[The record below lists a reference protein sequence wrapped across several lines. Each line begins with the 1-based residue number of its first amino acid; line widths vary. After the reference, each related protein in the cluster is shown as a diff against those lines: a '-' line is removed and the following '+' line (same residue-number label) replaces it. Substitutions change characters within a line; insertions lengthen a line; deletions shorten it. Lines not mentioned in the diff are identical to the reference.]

1 MSLTA
6 PDEIDFSDP
15 QAVRALFDAHLRELT
30 LRDRL
35 LAEKEAK
42 LAQKDVEL
50 AAKDALIAAR
60 DEKLSSRDQQ
70 IEHLK
75 LLLEK
80 MRRDAYGAKSEKLD
94 RNVDQLEFKLEELES
109 DQAADEVVEQLASDK
124 PVKNKPARKPLPDHL
139 QREVITHTPPEQCCP
154 DCGGKL
160 RKLGE
165 DVSEYLER
173 IPETFKVIR
182 HVRVKMSCSGCD
194 KIVQPSAPPRPIERC
209 LAGPALL
216 AHVLAAK
223 YANHIP
229 LNRQSEIYA
238 REGVE
243 LDRSTLAGW
252 VGACSQ
258 LLSPLVEAVRRHVMA
273 GSKLHA
279 DDTPVP
285 VLSPGRGRTK
295 TGRLWTYVRDDRPAG
310 VHTPPAV
317 WFAYSPDR
325 KGEHPRHHLKDFR
338 GVLQADAYAGFG
350 HLYGT
355 GNVFEAACM
364 AHARRKFH
372 DIHEVHPS
380 PITTE
385 ALDRIGALYGIER
398 EIRGQT
404 VEQRKEIRQARAKP
418 LLDQLHRWLEQKLTT
433 LSTKSDTAA
442 AIRYALS
449 RWRALTRYVDDG
461 LIEIDNSSA
470 ERALRAVALGRR
482 NYLFAGADS
491 GGHRA
496 AAIYS
501 LVGSAKLNGIDP
513 KLYLRE
519 VITRIAQHPI
529 NRIGELLPWNLKT
542 NTVSA

>member
-1 MSLTA
+1 M
-6 PDEIDFSDP
+6 
-15 QAVRALFDAHLRELT
+15 
-30 LRDRL
+30 
-35 LAEKEAK
+35 LAEK
-42 LAQKDVEL
+42 D
-50 AAKDALIAAR
+50 AALVRKDAEIAAR
-60 DEKLSSRDQQ
+60 DEKIFSREQQ

-75 LLLEK
+75 LMLDK
-80 MRRDAYGAKSEKLD
+80 MRHDAYGAKSEKFE
-94 RNVDQLEFKLEELES
+94 RNTDQLELKLEELES
-109 DQAADEVVEQLASDK
+109 DQAAEEVTELLTSDR
-124 PVKNKPARKPLPDHL
+124 PIRNKPARRPLPDHL
-139 QREVITHTPPEQCCP
+139 QREVITHTPSEQCCP
-154 DCGGKL
+154 DCGGRL

-173 IPETFKVIR
+173 IPETFKVVR

-194 KIVQPSAPPRPIERC
+194 KIVQPPAPPRPIERC

-252 VGACSQ
+252 VGASSQ
-258 LLSPLVEAVRRHVMA
+258 LLAPLVEAVRRHVMA
-273 GSKLHA
+273 GRKVHA

-295 TGRLWTYVRDDRPAG
+295 IGRLWTYVRDDRPAG
-310 VHTPPAV
+310 VDTAPAV

-325 KGEHPRHHLKDFR
+325 KGEHPRQHLKDFR

-355 GNVFEAACM
+355 GAIHEAACM
-364 AHARRKFH
+364 AHARRKYH

-404 VEQRKEIRQARAKP
+404 AEQRREIRQARAKP
-418 LLDQLHRWLEQKLTT
+418 LLDQFHRWLEQKLAT
-433 LSTKSDTAA
+433 LSAKSDTAM
-442 AIRYALS
+442 AIRYSLS
-449 RWRALTRYVDDG
+449 RWRALTRYLDDG

-491 GGHRA
+491 GGDRA

-501 LVGSAKLNGIDP
+501 LVGSAKLNGMDP
-513 KLYLRE
+513 ELYLRN
-519 VITRIAQHPI
+519 VLTRIAQHPI
-529 NRIGELLPWNLKT
+529 NRIEELLPWNIQT
-542 NTVSA
+542 DPVSA